1 MSILNHKASK
11 ELLSVEE
18 KEFIF
23 KSMGVEQTIR
33 LGNLLGALLAPGD
46 VIALIGE
53 LGAGKTTLVKGIAQG
68 LGVADKRA
76 VKSPTFSLIHRYE
89 GRIPIYHF
97 DVYRLKDTQEMFDIG
112 SDEVLYGTGVAII
125 EWADKVLP
133 CLPPNYMQTT
143 LTIVS
148 NHERSIKITHLGDR
162 YDKLIRDIKMKGQPN

>member
-1 MSILNHKASK
+1 M
-11 ELLSVEE
+11 EE
-18 KEFIF
+18 KEFLF

-33 LGNLLGALLAPGD
+33 LGKLLGALLAPGD

-112 SDEVLYGTGVAII
+112 SDEVIYGTGVAII
-125 EWADKVLP
+125 EWADKVP
-133 CLPPNYMQTT
+133 ECLPEKYLEIT
-143 LTIVS
+143 LSLVS
-148 NHERSIKITHLGDR
+148 NYERTIKLRSYGEH
-162 YDKLIRDIKMKGQPN
+162 YDKTIGTIKTTRHLI